1 MLNGENDIR
10 VRKIDDYKREVFFI
24 NSKFS
29 FEIIMTNT

>member
-10 VRKIDDYKREVFFI
+10 VRNNDYEREVFFI
-24 NSKFS
+24 NFKFS